1 MVSFVSYLSFSFL
14 FIASSLFVANLNVSV
29 ANTVK
34 IRKVSI
40 KDQKNKD
47 FYAKR
52 QLDHRNI
59 LIHDDQPDTD
69 LNQNNNNSKVTPY
82 ISQLK
87 KMRSL
92 SKSTIEKI
100 KKQNEKQ
107 RENLAECYQQI
118 GRYNR
123 LIVANNARNETNQ
136 IENIFNNQNNKKV
149 DKNMTKMNLNSRI
162 FIYNELSFYLLV
174 IIFLIE
180 FESNFFNFS
189 SIKI

>member
-69 LNQNNNNSKVTPY
+69 HNQNNNNSKVTPY

>member
-1 MVSFVSYLSFSFL
+1 MVSFVSHLSLSFL
-14 FIASSLFVANLNVSV
+14 FIASSLFVANLSVSV

-52 QLDHRNI
+52 QLDYRNI
-59 LIHDDQPDTD
+59 LIHDNQPEIDP
-69 LNQNNNNSKVTPY
+69 NQNNNNTKVTPY

-123 LIVANNARNETNQ
+123 LIIANNARNETNQ
-136 IENIFNNQNNKKV
+136 MENIFNSQNN
-149 DKNMTKMNLNSRI
+149 KNMTKMNLNSRI

-174 IIFLIE
+174 IIFLFE
-180 FESNFFNFS
+180 FLFYKN
-189 SIKI
+189 